1 MSAASHTRET
11 YVSFRVIIARIV
23 EYCVRVP
30 IASILLHWS
39 LNCVGGIILSNSQ
52 FIEVARDL
60 PKLVFDPERDSAWVA
75 EKRVQAYLDYYSIN
89 LEREYPKL
97 HHGFGKLEAE
107 GFDIATHYW
116 MPENPKGTL
125 VVVHGYYD
133 HVGLYG
139 AALRFGIE
147 QGLAVLAFD
156 LPGHGLS
163 SGERASID
171 SFDRYTDVLHQV
183 LNAAAQLMPKP
194 WSCLAQSTGGAVVLN
209 YLWRHDPD
217 RLDNIVL
224 CAPLVLPRAWRLSK
238 LIYWLAKPWVERVPR
253 KFIDNSHDPEFNRFL
268 SQDDGLQPKHLPVL
282 WVGAMKAWDAK
293 LLGYPRLNKPVLVV
307 QGTGDRTVDWRYN
320 LMRIGQKLPNSQ
332 IKMIEGAFH
341 HLVGESEEYRRP
353 VFEAVADWLED
364 SEKRY
369 DAQ

>member
-1 MSAASHTRET
+1 MTNPDFSDLRIQLPLLAFSPEQDREWPQKPT
-11 YVSFRVIIARIV
+11 
-23 EYCVRVP
+23 
-30 IASILLHWS
+30 
-39 LNCVGGIILSNSQ
+39 
-52 FIEVARDL
+52 
-60 PKLVFDPERDSAWVA
+60 
-75 EKRVQAYLDYYSIN
+75 VQAYLDYYTIN
-89 LEREYPKL
+89 LALEYPHL
-97 HHGFGKLEAE
+97 EHGFGKLKTE
-107 GFDIATHYW
+107 GFEIATHYW
-116 MPENPKGTL
+116 LPENPKGTL

-147 QGLAVLAFD
+147 QDLAVLAFD

-183 LNAAAQLMPKP
+183 LNAASPLMPKP

-209 YLWRHDPD
+209 YLWRYDPS
-217 RLDNIVL
+217 RLDKIAL
-224 CAPLVLPRAWRLSK
+224 CAPLVLPRAWRLSR
-238 LIYWLAKPWVERVPR
+238 LVYWLLKPWVKRVPR

-268 SQDDGLQPKHLPVL
+268 SQDDGLQTRYLPVQ

-293 LLGYPRLNKPVLVV
+293 LQRCPRLDKSLLVV
-307 QGTGDRTVDWRYN
+307 QGTGDQTVDWRYN

-332 IKMIEGAFH
+332 VKMIKGAFH

-353 VFEAVADWLED
+353 AFEAIADWFD
-364 SEKRY
+364 GTAN
-369 DAQ
+369 D